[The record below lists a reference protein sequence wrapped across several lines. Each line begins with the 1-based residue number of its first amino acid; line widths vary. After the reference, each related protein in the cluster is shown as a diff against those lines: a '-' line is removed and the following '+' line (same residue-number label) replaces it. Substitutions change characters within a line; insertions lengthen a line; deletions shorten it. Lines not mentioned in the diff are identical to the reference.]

1 MESLN
6 TAKLQLLKD
15 IVQDPDYID
24 WEKYAKESKIWIP
37 TMDNFPSDSESNS
50 NQSDDSSRGGFIPAE
65 PWECKS
71 LMHRKKEQEL
81 QTTQQ
86 VVKDLVEYVISPSRS
101 FLSRLISDEHRVQT
115 CDVTKVIKI
124 LNCEKINE

>member
-50 NQSDDSSRGGFIPAE
+50 NQSDDSSTGGFIPAE
-65 PWECKS
+65 PWEYKS

-101 FLSRLISDEHRVQT
+101 FLSQLISDEHNRVQT
-115 CDVTKVIKI
+115 CDMEKVIKM
-124 LNCEKINE
+124 LNGEMT